1 MLDKQ
6 IKNNE
11 IILTEKVPLSEDFIT
26 RRKKYQAKYGNK
38 TKYCEICDK
47 YIKTF
52 SWQNHNRSKT
62 HKLKKEIQEL
72 KQEISNK

>member
-11 IILTEKVPLSEDFIT
+11 IILTAKLPLTEDFIT

-38 TKYCEICDK
+38 LKHCSICNK
-47 YIKTF
+47 EVKMF

-62 HKLKKEIQEL
+62 HKLKKEIEEL
-72 KQEISNK
+72 KKLKNI

>member
-26 RRKKYQAKYGNK
+26 RRKKYQSKYGNK
-38 TKYCEICDK
+38 LKHCSICNK
-47 YIKTF
+47 EVKMF

-62 HKLKKEIQEL
+62 HKLKKEIEEL
-72 KQEISNK
+72 KKLKNI

>member
-1 MLDKQ
+1 MLEKQ
-6 IKNNE
+6 IENDE
-11 IILTEKVPLSEDFIT
+11 IIITEKVPLSEDFIA

-38 TKYCEICDK
+38 TKHCEICDK

-62 HKLKKEIQEL
+62 HKLKKEIEEL
-72 KQEISNK
+72 KCMISKK

>member
-38 TKYCEICDK
+38 TKHCEICDK

-62 HKLKKEIQEL
+62 HKFKKEIEEL
-72 KQEISNK
+72 KCMISKK